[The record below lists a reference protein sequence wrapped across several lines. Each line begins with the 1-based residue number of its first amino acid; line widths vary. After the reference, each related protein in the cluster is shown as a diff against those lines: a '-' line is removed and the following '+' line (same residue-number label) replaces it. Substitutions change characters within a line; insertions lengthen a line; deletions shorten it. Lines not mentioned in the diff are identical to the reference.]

1 MIELSEIQEKEV
13 INIIVDSYKYSKGR
27 YDEFYQLCDY
37 LQQLYRIELPN
48 ELEQDLEEENPGL
61 LPADA
66 HVGVNELLAQLY
78 DILFALD
85 PFFRCSGGQNTS
97 DRKLRNITSYL
108 KTAAYRS
115 KFKRSYTPTL
125 SSAIRFGVGVGYV
138 DVVEIPLNVLKRDL
152 QAEGNSTLRYSDIVS
167 ENSFLCPTYVPCN
180 LRRHFPDPDNL
191 RRKWAIQ
198 QDKVS
203 LLDLLEDLERGEE
216 RKYDGLETKEDI
228 DKLRKTSFPKAD
240 FEEFFTST
248 DFQSGIMKEYNV
260 PIELLH
266 FRGWIPIPSD
276 DSNEMPKFV
285 DVIGTLANR
294 EMLIQFEE
302 NEWHYPAAESF
313 ISTFIFP
320 EDDDCIY
327 PVSKIGASMNA
338 LLQKF
343 YIRNRQLMALAR
355 ILGPP
360 YWTDDQSKNF
370 PNYIQAKSGEVI
382 KVSKGSKFEPI
393 KTAEVSRESYLET
406 NNLTNEIQYIMGSN
420 VFSAGVSPPREQLAT
435 GIMVLKGVTDALR
448 KFESNII
455 VDTGLITILQRY
467 YDIGRLY
474 LEKTPIQ
481 LFDAKDVVELGK
493 EDIDGG
499 DIDIQI
505 QLNDVWNQPLQ
516 RQEMLKLSEIYKDDP
531 YVDPVELRRKHFRLV
546 RFTEVE
552 KLVPDPKDK
561 LLPVEKENM
570 MMVQY
575 GIPVPVLPQEPH
587 ELHIPEHAKY
597 KDNPLVAEHL
607 QAHVAM
613 LQEKEK
619 SPNMPTQAGRKVSI
633 AKDEVGL
640 MQQTPH
646 MVEGLKSKE

>member
-1 MIELSEIQEKEV
+1 MIELTETQEKEV
-13 INIIVDSYKYSKGR
+13 INIIVDCYKYSKDR
-27 YDEFYQLCDY
+27 YSEFYELCNY
-37 LQQLYRIELPN
+37 LQKLYEIELP
-48 ELEQDLEEENPGL
+48 EKLGADLEEENPGL

-97 DRKLRNITSYL
+97 ERKLRNITSYL

-138 DVVEIPLNVLKRDL
+138 DVTEIPLNVLKRNL
-152 QAEGNSTLRYSDIVS
+152 RMEENSPLGYSDIVS
-167 ENSFLCPTYVPCN
+167 ENKFLCPTYVSCN

-203 LLDLLEDLERGEE
+203 LLDLLEDMEKGEE
-216 RKYDGLETKEDI
+216 RKYDRLETKEDI
-228 DKLRKTSFPKAD
+228 DKLKNTTFPKTD
-240 FEEFFTST
+240 WEEFFTST
-248 DFQSGIMKEYNV
+248 DFRSGIMKDYNI

-266 FRGWIPIPSD
+266 FRGWIPIPNED
-276 DSNEMPKFV
+276 DPNGIPKFV

-294 EMLIQFEE
+294 EVLIQFDE

-320 EDDDCIY
+320 EDDDYIY

-360 YWTDDQSKNF
+360 YYTDDQNKKF

-393 KTAEVSRESYLET
+393 KTADVSKESYLEM
-406 NNLTNEIQYIMGSN
+406 NNLTNEIQYIFGSN
-420 VFSAGVSPPREQLAT
+420 QFSAGVSPPREQLAT
-435 GIMVLKGVTDALR
+435 GIMVLKGVTDTLR

-455 VDTGLITILQRY
+455 VDTGLITILKRF

-474 LEKTPIQ
+474 LEKTPIE
-481 LFDAKDVVELGK
+481 LYDTKETVELDMR
-493 EDIDGG
+493 DIDGG
-499 DIDIQI
+499 DVDIQI
-505 QLNDVWNQPLQ
+505 QLNDVWNQPIQ
-516 RQEMLKLSEIYKDDP
+516 RQEMLKLAEIYKDDP
-531 YVDPVELRRKHFRLV
+531 FIDPVELRRKHFRLV
-546 RFTEVE
+546 QFTEVE

-561 LLPVEKENM
+561 LLYPEKENM
-570 MMVQY
+570 MMVKD
-575 GIPVPVLPQEPH
+575 GTFVPVLPEEPH
-587 ELHIPEHAKY
+587 EIHIPVHMKY
-597 KDNPLVAEHL
+597 KDHPIVAQHL
-607 QAHVAM
+607 QGHMAM

-619 SPNMPTQAGRKVSI
+619 SPNMPAQAGGKTSLPE
-633 AKDEVGL
+633 DEIDL
-640 MQQTPH
+640 AQQMAQGFKP
-646 MVEGLKSKE
+646 KNI

>member
-1 MIELSEIQEKEV
+1 MIELTETQQKEV
-13 INIIVDSYKYSKGR
+13 INIIIDSYKYSKGQ
-27 YDEFYQLCDY
+27 YDEFYQLCAY
-37 LQQLYRIELPN
+37 LQQLYEIEVPD

-66 HVGVNELLAQLY
+66 HVGVVELLAQLY
-78 DILFALD
+78 DILFSLD

-108 KTAAYRS
+108 KTATYRS
-115 KFKRSYTPTL
+115 KFKRMFTPTL
-125 SSAIRFGVGVGYV
+125 KSAILFGVGVGCV
-138 DVVEIPLNVLKRDL
+138 DVTEIPLNVLKRDL
-152 QAEGNSTLRYSDIVS
+152 EIGEKSTVKYSDIVS
-167 ENSFLCPTYVPCN
+167 ENNFLCPTYVPCS

-198 QDKVS
+198 QVKVS
-203 LLDLLEDLERGEE
+203 LLDLLEDLEKGED
-216 RKYDGLETKEDI
+216 RKYDGIETKEDI
-228 DKLRKTSFPKAD
+228 DKLKKSTFPKGD
-240 FEEFFTST
+240 FEEFFDSK
-248 DFQSGIMKEYNV
+248 DFQSGLMKEYNV

-266 FRGWIPIPSD
+266 FRGWIPIPND
-276 DSNEMPKFV
+276 DPNEMPEFV
-285 DVIGTLANR
+285 DVIATLANR
-294 EMLIQFEE
+294 EMLIQFEK

-313 ISTFIFP
+313 ITTTIFP

-327 PVSKIGASMNA
+327 PVSKVGASMNA

-355 ILGPP
+355 NLSPP
-360 YWTDDQSKNF
+360 YWTDDQSKSF
-370 PNYIQAKSGEVI
+370 PSYIQLKSGEVV

-393 KTAEVSRESYLET
+393 KTAEVSGESYLET
-406 NNLTNEIQYIMGSN
+406 NNLTNEIQCIYGSSQ
-420 VFSAGVSPPREQLAT
+420 FSANVNPPREQLAT
-435 GIMVLKGVTDALR
+435 GIMVLKGITDTFR

-455 VDTGLITILQRY
+455 VNTGLITILQRY

-505 QLNDVWNQPLQ
+505 QLNDVWNHPLQ

-546 RFTEVE
+546 QFTEVE

-561 LLPVEKENM
+561 LLPIEKENM
-570 MMVQY
+570 MMIK
-575 GIPVPVLPQEPH
+575 GEIMVPVLPEEPH
-587 ELHIPEHAKY
+587 ELHIPVHAKY
-597 KDNPLVAEHL
+597 KDHPIVAQHL
-607 QAHVAM
+607 QGHVAM

-619 SPNMPTQAGRKVSI
+619 SPNMPARTGGKMSI

-640 MQQTPH
+640 VQQMTKG
-646 MVEGLKSKE
+646 VVNE

>member
-1 MIELSEIQEKEV
+1 MIDLTEIQKKEV
-13 INIIVDSYKYSKGR
+13 INIIVDSYNYSKAQ
-27 YDEFYQLCDY
+27 YDEFYQLCAY
-37 LQQLYRIELPN
+37 LQQLYEIKLPDELG
-48 ELEQDLEEENPGL
+48 QDLEEENPGL

-78 DILFALD
+78 DILFSLD

-97 DRKLRNITSYL
+97 ERKLRNITSYL
-108 KTAAYRS
+108 KTATYRS

-125 SSAIRFGVGVGYV
+125 SSAIRFGAGIGYV
-138 DVVEIPLNVLKRDL
+138 DVTEISLNVLKRDL
-152 QAEGNSTLRYSDIVS
+152 QAGGDSTLRYSDIVP
-167 ENSFLCPTYVPCN
+167 ENKFLCPTYVPCN
-180 LRRHFPDPDNL
+180 LRRFFPDPDNIK
-191 RRKWAIQ
+191 RKWGIYQSKAT
-198 QDKVS
+198 
-203 LLDLLEDLERGEE
+203 LLDLLEDLEKGED

-228 DKLRKTSFPKAD
+228 DKLRKTTFPKTD
-240 FEEFFTST
+240 FEEFFDSK
-248 DFQSGIMKEYNV
+248 DFQSGIMKEYNI

-266 FRGWIPIPSD
+266 FRGWIPIPNDNST
-276 DSNEMPKFV
+276 EMPEFV

-294 EMLIQFEE
+294 EVLIQFEK

-313 ISTFIFP
+313 ITTTIFP

-327 PVSKIGASMNA
+327 PVSKVGASMNA

-360 YWTDDQSKNF
+360 YWTDDPSKSF
-370 PNYIQAKSGEVI
+370 PNYIQLKSGEVVR
-382 KVSKGSKFEPI
+382 VSKGSKFEPI
-393 KTAEVSRESYLET
+393 KTADVNPESYLEI
-406 NNLTNEIQYIMGSN
+406 NNLTAEIQCIYGSSQ
-420 VFSAGVSPPREQLAT
+420 FSANVNPPREQLAT
-435 GIMVLKGVTDALR
+435 GIMVLKGITDTFR
-448 KFESNII
+448 KFESNVI
-455 VDTGLITILQRY
+455 VNTGLTTILQRY

-481 LFDAKDVVELGK
+481 LFDAKEVVELGK

-505 QLNDVWNQPLQ
+505 QLNDVWNHPIQ

-546 RFTEVE
+546 QFTEVE
-552 KLVPDPKDK
+552 KLVPDPKEK
-561 LLPVEKENM
+561 LLPIEKENM
-570 MMVQY
+570 MMIKG
-575 GIPVPVLPQEPH
+575 GIVVPVLPEEPH
-587 ELHIPEHAKY
+587 EIHIPVHAKY
-597 KDNPLVAEHL
+597 KDHPIVAQHL
-607 QAHVAM
+607 QGHVAM

-619 SPNMPTQAGRKVSI
+619 SPNMPAQTGGKVPI

-640 MQQTPH
+640 VQQ
-646 MVEGLKSKE
+646 MVEGLNE